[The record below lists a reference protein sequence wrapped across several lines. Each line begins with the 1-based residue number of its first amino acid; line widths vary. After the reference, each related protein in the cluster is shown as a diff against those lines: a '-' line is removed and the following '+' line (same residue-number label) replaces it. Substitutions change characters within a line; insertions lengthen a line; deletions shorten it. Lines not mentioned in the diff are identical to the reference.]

1 MKTLE
6 QIFRDAAELI
16 PGLNACGDGACE
28 AIRRALPP
36 ELADAHL
43 GYESPVHGKFER
55 KFHPRVRDYAAF
67 PGTGDMYWLADLGA
81 ENETVRARKR
91 RRKRNEHVRV
101 LALLFAAEMA
111 RTGDLT

>member
-6 QIFRDAAELI
+6 EIFRDAAELVA
-16 PGLNACGDGACE
+16 GLNNYGDGACE

-36 ELADAHL
+36 ELADAYI
-43 GYESPVHGKFER
+43 GYKSPVHSKFER
-55 KFHPRVRDYAAF
+55 KFHPKNEDYAAF
-67 PGTGDMYWLADLGA
+67 PSTGNTYWLADLGA
-81 ENETVRARKR
+81 ANESDRAHKR

-111 RTGDLT
+111 RTGDIK